1 MLHYKLKIRQ
11 KIAKNRLSAGLR
23 SNPLGNY
30 SATPDP
36 IAGLRGK
43 GEEEGKKGKETRKGR
58 GGIGR
63 KGQRRGGGDG

>member
-1 MLHYKLKIRQ
+1 M
-11 KIAKNRLSAGLR
+11 SAGLR

-30 SATPDP
+30 SGTPDP

-43 GEEEGKKGKETRKGR
+43 GEEEGKKGKEMRKGR